1 MTKAKLYLILGGALT
16 VFMLWDMADY
26 FIGGLGFLRG
36 NWEVYTWSLPGL
48 LFILLGLLLREKEKD
63 EKSKNGGEDE
73 RK

>member
-1 MTKAKLYLILGGALT
+1 MTKAKLLLILGGALT

-26 FIGGLGFLRG
+26 FIDSLGFPGG
-36 NWEVYTWSLPGL
+36 NWEAYTWSLPGL